1 MFPLVTVAIR
11 IRPVPQP
18 MTQNA
23 KTRSGDGADRSPAI
37 RAAGEAQAMYGRRI
51 EALLEI
57 KKEATQ
63 NYSQSCGKRWWTRTV
78 T

>member
-11 IRPVPQP
+11 TLPVPQP

-23 KTRSGDGADRSPAI
+23 KTRSGDGAVRSPAI

-57 KKEATQ
+57 KEEATQ
-63 NYSQSCGKRWWTRTV
+63 SYSQFCGKWWWPRT
-78 T
+78 